1 MYIYVYIGTIT
12 DEDIDI
18 LLTKSE
24 ERTLQESSKLTTEMK
39 HNLANFAVNL
49 ENSEKI
55 GNELSIFNFE
65 GEDFKMKRKSMNN
78 SNSSNAMMDVDG
90 NAYIEGAGGGGA
102 GGDEQSLYNNNDDLL
117 FINIPQREKKRSNI
131 DTSIHLKQLIGVSTC
146 A

>member
-1 MYIYVYIGTIT
+1 M
-12 DEDIDI
+12 
-18 LLTKSE
+18 
-24 ERTLQESSKLTTEMK
+24 
-39 HNLANFAVNL
+39 
-49 ENSEKI
+49 
-55 GNELSIFNFE
+55 SIFNFE

-90 NAYIEGAGGGGA
+90 NAYIEGGGGGGG